1 LAPLAFAARAASGK
15 TRNYMHFRLKNNRLN
30 CIRTLD
36 IAQKSGVKRPAG
48 RAKNAFLKD
57 F

>member
-1 LAPLAFAARAASGK
+1 
-15 TRNYMHFRLKNNRLN
+15 MHFRLKNNRLN

-48 RAKNAFLKD
+48 RAKKRTPERLSNHPGEESRT
-57 F
+57 